1 MPSVPLRQSASRL
14 KRLLGARDQSRRAEL
29 AQAAVDE
36 VSWPA
41 SISFSTVRFT
51 GLVGPVEAESDSLQ
65 PEVGILEREFR
76 ESVSGQ
82 RTAIELC
89 GVDAAVD
96 LITGQADA

>member
-1 MPSVPLRQSASRL
+1 MPSIPLRQSASRL
-14 KRLLGARDQSRRAEL
+14 KRLLGARDKSRRAEL

-65 PEVGILEREFR
+65 PEVSILEREFR
-76 ESVSGQ
+76 EGISRES
-82 RTAIELC
+82 TAIELG
-89 GVDAAVD
+89 GVDSAVY
-96 LITGQADA
+96 LVTGEADT